1 MERLVF
7 LLSTG
12 LARGAVLAL
21 FALSLVI
28 VYRAARVV
36 NFAQAALAIVPVYV
50 AVAVT
55 SATGSYWLGLACALT
70 TGALLG
76 AVVERGLMR
85 RVPQDNPLAG
95 IIVAIGLVMVL
106 QAGLAIA
113 FGPDH
118 RPVHAPFSQRPLGV
132 GGVPLMSPYDLFVLL
147 VAAVVMGALAWLFG
161 RTSLGL
167 RMRAAAFAPET
178 SRLLGVRVPR
188 MVTLGWTLSVATA
201 ALAALLLVPT
211 GLGLDPHAAD
221 VLFVNAFAAA
231 VIGGLDSPVGAL
243 AAGLS
248 VGVLASL
255 VTGYASA
262 AAAPPAV
269 LALLTVVLL
278 VRPHGLFAARE
289 ARTA

>member
-28 VYRAARVV
+28 VYRATRTV
-36 NFAQAALAIVPVYV
+36 NFAQAAMAVAPVYV
-50 AVAVT
+50 AFAVT
-55 SATGSYWLGLACALT
+55 SATGSYWLGLAAALAA
-70 TGALLG
+70 GALLG
-76 AVVERGLMR
+76 AVVERWLIR
-85 RVPQDNPLAG
+85 RVPRDNPLAG

-118 RPVHAPFSQRPLGV
+118 RPVHAPFSQRPLAV
-132 GGVPLMSPYDLFVLL
+132 GGVNLLSPYDLFVLV
-147 VAAVVMGALAWLFG
+147 VAAVVMGGLALLFS

-167 RMRAAAFAPET
+167 RLRAAAFAPET

-231 VIGGLDSPVGAL
+231 VIGGLDSPAGAL
-243 AAGLS
+243 AAGLT

-262 AAAPPAV
+262 AAAPLAV

>member
-36 NFAQAALAIVPVYV
+36 NFAQAALAVVPVYV
-50 AVAVT
+50 AVAIT
-55 SATGSYWLGLACALT
+55 SATGSYWLGLAAALA

-76 AVVERGLMR
+76 AVVERWLMR
-85 RVPQDNPLAG
+85 LVPQDNPLAG

-113 FGPDH
+113 VGPDH
-118 RPVHAPFSQRPLGV
+118 RPVHAPFSQRPLAI
-132 GGVPLMSPYDLFVLL
+132 GGVNLLSPYDLFVLV
-147 VAAVVMGALAWLFG
+147 VAAVVMGGLALLFN

-167 RMRAAAFAPET
+167 QLRAAAFAPET

-188 MVTLGWTLSVATA
+188 MVTLGWTLSIATA

-231 VIGGLDSPVGAL
+231 VVGGLDSPVGAL
-243 AAGLS
+243 VAGLS

-262 AAAPPAV
+262 AAAPLAV

-278 VRPHGLFAARE
+278 VRPQGLFAARE
-289 ARTA
+289 ARAA

>member
-36 NFAQAALAIVPVYV
+36 NFAQAALAVVPVYV
-50 AVAVT
+50 AVAIT
-55 SATGSYWLGLACALT
+55 SATGSYWLGLAAALT
-70 TGALLG
+70 VGALLG
-76 AVVERGLMR
+76 AVVERWLMR
-85 RVPQDNPLAG
+85 LVPQDNPLAG

-113 FGPDH
+113 VGPDH
-118 RPVHAPFSQRPLGV
+118 RPVHAPFSQRPLAI
-132 GGVPLMSPYDLFVLL
+132 GGVNLLSPYDLFVLV
-147 VAAVVMGALAWLFG
+147 VAAVVMGGLALLFN

-167 RMRAAAFAPET
+167 QLRAAAFAPET

-188 MVTLGWTLSVATA
+188 MVTLGWTLSIATA

-231 VIGGLDSPVGAL
+231 VVGGLDSPVGAL
-243 AAGLS
+243 VAGLS

-262 AAAPPAV
+262 AAAPLAV

-278 VRPHGLFAARE
+278 VRPQGLFAVRE
-289 ARTA
+289 ARAA